1 MPKQVMLITGAG
13 RGIGA
18 ALARLAAQRGYAV
31 AVNYAQ
37 NSASAQALVRDITE
51 AGGQAVALQAD
62 VSTPAG
68 AAQLFEQVDRQLG
81 RVAVLVNNAGIVGR
95 TAPIDETEPDAL
107 AQIFAT
113 NVYSYFYC
121 AGEAVKRMSTRHGGP
136 GGVIVN
142 LSSAAA
148 RHGGF
153 PKEIAYASSKGA
165 VDAFTLGLAKEVA
178 RDGIR
183 VNALRPGIIQT
194 EMHEAHGG
202 QATIDAVGATVPLGR
217 AGTADEVAE
226 AVLWLASPASSYV
239 HGAIIDVSGG
249 R

>member
-1 MPKQVMLITGAG
+1 MSKKTMVITGAG

-18 ALARLAAQRGYAV
+18 ALARMAAQRGYAV
-31 AVNYAQ
+31 AVNYAR
-37 NSASAQALVRDITE
+37 NAAAADALVQEIHA
-51 AGGQAVALQAD
+51 AGGEAVAIQAD
-62 VSTPAG
+62 VSQPAG
-68 AAQLFEQVDRQLG
+68 AAHLFEQVDERLG
-81 RVAVLVNNAGIVGR
+81 RVDVLVNNAGIVGR
-95 TAPIDETEPDAL
+95 TALIDDMDPAAL
-107 AQIFAT
+107 AEVFAT
-113 NVYSYFYC
+113 NVFSYFYS

-183 VNALRPGIIQT
+183 VNALRPGIIET
-194 EMHEAHGG
+194 TMHDAHGG
-202 QATIDAVGATVPLGR
+202 QATIDAVGATVPIGR
-217 AGTADEVAE
+217 AGVPDEVAE

-239 HGAIIDVSGG
+239 HGALIDVSGG